1 MYKHL
6 TTLAQVAT
14 EKAALRSLL
23 EANNPETNLD
33 EIESKM
39 QHLETRETELRTAAE
54 QQEKRS
60 RLMQK
65 IASGEADGKSLGN
78 PVNEPTEERS
88 ISDILASKEYR
99 SAWAKTLLRRKLNEA
114 ERRALDTVV
123 TTTATEFVEAS
134 ESADGVNNGGY
145 FIPTELNL
153 ALMQELSLVSPIFR
167 DINKTSFQGVLKF
180 PYKKSKNK
188 AERKGANKET
198 EANKDGAIE
207 WAMLELKAAE
217 ITVTIP
223 VTWKLEAMAVDQFMS
238 FFLTELKLQISE
250 AKIEGAIYG
259 TGEDDM
265 EGITVNAITKTY
277 SGTVLDA
284 LKAHLSALDAKKKI
298 GAKLYI
304 STTAAEELQFAQ
316 DSNKAYIFPIAAGL
330 PKTLAGYTLEVEP
343 YLHDG
348 DIVLGNLQRYARM
361 NTVEAMSVTKDVSG
375 KKRRNDYTAYELCA
389 SAAQPDTILYLK
401 KGTQG

>member
-1 MYKHL
+1 MYKHF

-23 EANNPETNLD
+23 AADNPETNLD
-33 EIESKM
+33 EIETKM
-39 QHLETRETELRTAAE
+39 QALEAREAELRAAAE
-54 QQEKRS
+54 RTEKRS

-65 IASGEADGKSLGN
+65 IGNGEAAGN
-78 PVNEPTEERS
+78 PVENPVTENTEERS
-88 ISDILASKEYR
+88 LPDILASKEYR
-99 SAWAKTLLRRKLNEA
+99 NAWAKTLLRRRLNET
-114 ERRALDTVV
+114 EKRALDAVV

-134 ESADGVNNGGY
+134 ADADGVNNGGL

-153 ALMQELSLVSPIFR
+153 SLMQELSLVSPIFR
-167 DINKTSFQGVLKF
+167 DINKTSFEGVLKF

-188 AERKGANKET
+188 AERKGASKET
-198 EANKDGAIE
+198 EANKDGSIE
-207 WAMLELKAAE
+207 WGMLELKAAE

-277 SGTVLDA
+277 SGTVVDA
-284 LKAHLSALDAKKKI
+284 FKSNLSALDAKKKI
-298 GAKLYI
+298 GAKAYI

-316 DSNKAYIFPIAAGL
+316 DGSGAYIFPIAAGL
-330 PKTLAGYTLEVEP
+330 PKTLAGYSLEVDP

-348 DIVLGNLQRYARM
+348 DIIVGNLQRYARM
-361 NTVEAMSVTKDVSG
+361 NVVEAMSVTKDVSG

-389 SAAQPDTILYLK
+389 SAAQPEALLYIK
-401 KGTQG
+401 KA